1 MDKLISFLV
10 NPGVLA
16 IVKAISTDIRGRKML
31 VTRKI
36 QARDDDKG
44 MVARID
50 HFEIR
55 VMMSFDSVY
64 R

>member
-1 MDKLISFLV
+1 
-10 NPGVLA
+10 VLA